1 MGRRQTAA
9 ELATGRQG
17 NHGKRSHWA
26 WGLLGKDETVEEK
39 RADRD
44 RHSETRPGN
53 QGSVDTGPCR
63 ADFVVE
69 EGAGRRT
76 EKTGDSLISQGIPPP
91 ARSIDALTAISHLPT
106 GKKLRQNSDFSQI
119 RAWMGREPGVGLG
132 KRAISVF
139 TTEPLQK
146 GLVSSPF
153 LPLLHTSDRGERRGT
168 EASEGRSNPSLT
180 LDV

>member
-1 MGRRQTAA
+1 MRSFRERQDR
-9 ELATGRQG
+9 G
-17 NHGKRSHWA
+17 
-26 WGLLGKDETVEEK
+26 EEK
-39 RADRD
+39 SRD

-76 EKTGDSLISQGIPPP
+76 EKTGDSLISQGTPPP
-91 ARSIDALTAISHLPT
+91 ARSVDPSQSISHLPT
-106 GKKLRQNSDFSQI
+106 GKELRHNSDFSQI

-132 KRAISVF
+132 NRAISVF

-146 GLVSSPF
+146 ELVSCPF
-153 LPLLHTSDRGERRGT
+153 RPLLHTSDQGERKGT
-168 EASEGRSNPSLT
+168 EACEGRSNPSPHP
-180 LDV
+180 